1 MALGRTHIVAP
12 LGATET
18 ERRIVQRTNIALRAL
33 DRRKP
38 IAEPSVF
45 LDNQSRPSAESSQ
58 GRIIFVRQANG
69 TVQGQ
74 YSDGATWQTFLATSV
89 SFAVPTVTYATAAV
103 AGSLATTIRSDAT
116 LKFPTALMSAAN
128 SSTLTLTD
136 DGTDGTLTQSLGGL
150 ILSTASNK
158 FTMPYWNAAGG
169 TTPTVGTVL
178 AFQALSGTVG
188 TSLTEGIVGSVSFND
203 ASTYSGVTKRGA
215 GFTVATTNT
224 SGATYTNLTLK
235 ALTGQVTAVTHSS
248 GTHSYTERT
257 GLELTI
263 GGALQSGGG
272 AVTVTDTHGLRILG
286 YPTIGTGGTQTN
298 ARSARIQFP
307 TIGATIRRGVSVE
320 TVANNLGTEAANTEG
335 FYCEDLTRGTAQ
347 RANFYAEGATTGTP
361 TDVYAFYQGTA
372 HVVGTNRYGFRAT
385 GATTGTP
392 TLCVGFYAD
401 AHSVGT
407 TQWAFYSAGD
417 ESHMV
422 GVQQDDNA
430 KDVFGTGRDAEIYY
444 DGTNLIIDPDVV
456 GSGEAQIAGKA
467 HVTGELEI
475 DGALNHDGTTVGFY
489 AVAPTTRSA
498 AYTPTNVT
506 TDRAYDANSTSIDE
520 IADVLGTLIADLQ
533 LTGIIG

>member
-12 LGATET
+12 LGATDT
-18 ERRIVQRTNIALRAL
+18 ERKLVQRTNVALRAL

-38 IAEPSVF
+38 IATPSVF
-45 LDNQSRPSAESSQ
+45 LDNQSRPAAEDSQ

-74 YSDGATWQTFLATSV
+74 YSDGTAWQTFLATSV
-89 SFAVPTVTYATAAV
+89 SFALPTITYATTPS
-103 AGSLATTIRSDAT
+103 AGTLGTTLRSDSV
-116 LKFPTALMSAAN
+116 LRFPSAVMSSAN

-136 DGTDGTLTQSLGGL
+136 DATNQTLTGNLGRLYIATTEDVL
-150 ILSTASNK
+150 ILPTRIAIGSDVRADASCTFEGTTLVNGNFMRVGLEGGISANDSTAYSNTE
-158 FTMPYWNAAGG
+158 FFGG
-169 TTPTVGTVL
+169 IL
-178 AFQALSGTVG
+178 
-188 TSLTEGIVGSVSFND
+188 
-203 ASTYSGVTKRGA
+203 R
-215 GFTVATTNT
+215 VATIGSN
-224 SGATYTNLTLK
+224 GATYTNVNTYGLRIEPTP
-235 ALTGQVTAVTHSS
+235 TTFSS
-248 GTHSYTERT
+248 GTHTFGNRDGLHFNGT
-257 GLELTI
+257 GL
-263 GGALQSGGG
+263 ALQSGTGV
-272 AVTVTDTHGLRILG
+272 VTTTTVSRIRTSTWPVIGNPGTSTNG
-286 YPTIGTGGTQTN
+286 YELLLNMPTVG
-298 ARSARIQFP
+298 S
-307 TIGATIRRGVSVE
+307 TIRRGVSLA
-320 TVANNLGTEAANTEG
+320 TSTSNIGTEAANVEG
-335 FYCEDLTRGTAQ
+335 FYCEDIGRGTS
-347 RANFYAEGATTGTP
+347 RRVNYYAEGATAGTP
-361 TDVYAFYQGTA
+361 TDVYAYYQGTA

-467 HVTGELEI
+467 HVTGEAEI

-506 TDRAYDANSTSIDE
+506 TDRAYDANATTVDE
-520 IADVLGTLIADLQ
+520 LADVLGTLIADLQ